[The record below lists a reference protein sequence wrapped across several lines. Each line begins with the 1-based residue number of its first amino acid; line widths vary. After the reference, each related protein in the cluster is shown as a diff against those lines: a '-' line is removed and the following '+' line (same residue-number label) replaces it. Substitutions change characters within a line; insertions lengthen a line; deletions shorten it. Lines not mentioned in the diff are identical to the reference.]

1 MTIAID
7 AFFLKASLIN
17 LLPSFF
23 FPLIAKKMSFF
34 FISLELILAL
44 FKKILPDI
52 FLFLLS
58 SFRIFIFKLFD
69 KDKFLCL
76 IELRMIF
83 LS

>member
-1 MTIAID
+1 MTTAID

-23 FPLIAKKMSFF
+23 FPLIAKKMSSF

-44 FKKILPDI
+44 FKEILLGI

-58 SFRIFIFKLFD
+58 SFKIFIFKLFD
-69 KDKFLCL
+69 KDKFLTL
-76 IELRMIF
+76 IVLKIYF
-83 LS
+83 